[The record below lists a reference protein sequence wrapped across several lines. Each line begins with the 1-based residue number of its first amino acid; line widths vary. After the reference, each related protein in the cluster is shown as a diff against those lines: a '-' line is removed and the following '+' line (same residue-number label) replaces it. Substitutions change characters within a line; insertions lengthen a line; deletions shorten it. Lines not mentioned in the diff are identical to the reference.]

1 MKLRTKIWLVLGIVV
16 VLVMTIDLTVRYQR
30 IGREQLQEQIADV
43 RTIRGMLMSMR
54 RVYHKQFID
63 SGLPVN
69 SQTVGFLPAHAL
81 GRISKDFPNWNDS
94 GISFNNVSDRPRNPD
109 NQADRFELD
118 AMAWFRANAKEEE
131 RFQAIKDDNGV
142 SWMHF
147 TAPIW
152 IEPYCLKCHGDEIDA
167 PESIRQ
173 TYPNAYGYK
182 LGDLRGVMSI
192 KLPLAR
198 FDEMRWER
206 WFNRLGWSLFSYA
219 LIFLALGLLMD
230 RLVLRRLAKIRAGTR
245 QLAAGDTTA
254 RVALDGDD
262 ELTELARSFN
272 HMADQVMDRT
282 LALTVQ
288 QEQLARHRDQL
299 EEQVQTRTAAL
310 AKAKEA
316 AETANIAKSVFL
328 ANMSHEIR
336 TPLNAITGMV
346 HLIQRAGV
354 PPEQVERLDKINA
367 AGEHLLGI
375 INAILDLSKIEAG
388 KFVLEETGVSVG
400 GILGNVVSM
409 LHDRAEAKH
418 LQLKAEINGVPSRLL
433 GDPTRLQQA
442 LLNYAINALKFT
454 DQGGVILRASLLEQD
469 ENSVLLRFEV
479 EDTGIGVAAETL
491 NRLFAAFEQADN
503 STTRNYGGTGL
514 GLAITRKFAEQ
525 MGGEAGASSTLGVGS
540 TFWFTARLNKDKA
553 AAGGDE
559 PVAPGGAELVLK
571 RDYAACR
578 VLLAEDEPVNREI
591 SILLLGD
598 VGLVVDVAEDGI
610 EAVELARRNVY
621 DLVLMDM
628 QMPRLDGLDAT
639 RQIRQLPGWGEIPIL
654 AMTANVFAEDK
665 ARCLDSGMNDFIPKP
680 VEPETLFATMLKWL
694 SRSRH

>member
-16 VLVMTIDLTVRYQR
+16 VLVMTLDLTVRYQR
-30 IGREQLQEQIADV
+30 IAREQFEEQIADV

-54 RVYHKQFID
+54 RIYHKQFID

-69 SQTVGFLPAHAL
+69 GKTVGFLPAHAL

-118 AMAWFRANAKEEE
+118 AMAWFRANPKEEE
-131 RFQAIKDDNGV
+131 RFQAIRDDRGV
-142 SWMHF
+142 GWMHF

-152 IEPYCLKCHGDEIDA
+152 IEPYCLKCHGDEMDA

-198 FDEMRWER
+198 FDQLRWER

-219 LIFLALGLLMD
+219 LIFLALGFLMD

-262 ELTELARSFN
+262 ELTELAHSFN
-272 HMADQVMDRT
+272 HMADQVTDRT

-288 QEQLARHRDQL
+288 QEQLARHRDLL
-299 EEQVQTRTAAL
+299 EEQVQARTAAL
-310 AKAKEA
+310 AQAKEA
-316 AETANIAKSVFL
+316 AETANVAKSAFL

-354 PPEQVERLDKINA
+354 PPAQVERLDKINA

-388 KFVLEETGVSVG
+388 KFVLEETRVSVG
-400 GILGNVVSM
+400 SILGNVVSM
-409 LHDRAEAKH
+409 LHDRAEAKQ
-418 LQLKAEINGVPSRLL
+418 LQLKAEIHGVPSRLL

-442 LLNYAINALKFT
+442 LLNYAINAIKFT
-454 DQGGVILRASLLEQD
+454 DQGMVMLRASLLEQD
-469 ENSVLLRFEV
+469 ENTALVRFEV
-479 EDTGIGVAAETL
+479 EDSGIGVAAETL
-491 NRLFAAFEQADN
+491 ARLFAAFEQADN

-559 PVAPGGAELVLK
+559 PAAPGGAELILK
-571 RDYAACR
+571 RDYAGCR

-591 SILLLGD
+591 AMLLLGD
-598 VGLVVDVAEDGI
+598 VGQVVDVAEDGV
-610 EAVELARRNVY
+610 EAVELARRKVY

-639 RQIRQLPGWGEIPIL
+639 RQIRQLPGWGEVPIL

-665 ARCLDSGMNDFIPKP
+665 ARCLDSGMNDFIAKP
-680 VEPETLFATMLKWL
+680 VEPETLFAAMLKWL
-694 SRSRH
+694 SR

>member
-1 MKLRTKIWLVLGIVV
+1 M
-16 VLVMTIDLTVRYQR
+16 
-30 IGREQLQEQIADV
+30 
-43 RTIRGMLMSMR
+43 
-54 RVYHKQFID
+54 
-63 SGLPVN
+63 
-69 SQTVGFLPAHAL
+69 
-81 GRISKDFPNWNDS
+81 
-94 GISFNNVSDRPRNPD
+94 
-109 NQADRFELD
+109 
-118 AMAWFRANAKEEE
+118 
-131 RFQAIKDDNGV
+131 
-142 SWMHF
+142 
-147 TAPIW
+147 
-152 IEPYCLKCHGDEIDA
+152 DA
-167 PESIRQ
+167 PESIRE
-173 TYPNAYGYK
+173 TYPSAYGYK

-198 FDEMRWER
+198 FDEVRWER
-206 WFNRLGWSLFSYA
+206 WFNRLVWSLFSYT

-230 RLVLRRLAKIRAGTR
+230 RLVLRRLARIQASTR

-254 RVALDGDD
+254 RVALDGND

-272 HMADQVMDRT
+272 HMADQVTDRT

-299 EEQVQTRTAAL
+299 EEQVQVRTAAL
-310 AKAKEA
+310 AQAKEA
-316 AETANIAKSVFL
+316 AETANIAKSAFL

-354 PPEQVERLDKINA
+354 PPAQVERLDKINA

-388 KFVLEETGVSVG
+388 KFVLEETRVSVG

-418 LQLKAEINGVPSRLL
+418 LQLKSEVHGVPPRLL

-454 DQGGVILRASLLEQD
+454 DTGGVILRAILLEHD
-469 ENSVLLRFEV
+469 ENAALVRFEV
-479 EDTGIGVAAETL
+479 EDSGIGVAEETL
-491 NRLFAAFEQADN
+491 TRLFAAFEQADN

-525 MGGEAGASSTLGVGS
+525 MGGEAGARSTPGVGS
-540 TFWFTARLNKDKA
+540 TFWFTACLNKDKGSA
-553 AAGGDE
+553 SVDE

-571 RDYAACR
+571 RGYAGCR

-591 SILLLGD
+591 TILLLGD
-598 VGLVVDVAEDGI
+598 VGLVADIAEDGV
-610 EAVELARRNVY
+610 EAVELAHRNVY

-639 RQIRQLPGWGEIPIL
+639 RQIRQLPGWGEVPIL

-665 ARCLDSGMNDFIPKP
+665 ARCLDSGMNDFIAKP
-680 VEPETLFATMLKWL
+680 VEPDTLFATLLKWL

>member
-1 MKLRTKIWLVLGIVV
+1 MWLVLGAV
-16 VLVMTIDLTVRYQR
+16 VLLVLTIDLTVRYQR
-30 IGREQLQEQIADV
+30 IAREQLQEQVADV

-54 RVYHKQFID
+54 RIYHKQFID

-69 SQTVGFLPAHAL
+69 SKTVGFLPAHSL
-81 GRISKDFPNWNDS
+81 SRISKDFPNWSDS

-109 NQADRFELD
+109 NQADRFELE
-118 AMAWFRANAKEEE
+118 AMDWFRANAKDEE
-131 RFQAIKDDNGV
+131 RFEKIQDDKGV
-142 SWMHF
+142 RWLHF

-152 IEPYCLKCHGDEIDA
+152 IESYCLQCHGDEGDA
-167 PESIRQ
+167 PESIRD

-198 FDEMRWER
+198 FEGVLWER

-219 LIFLALGLLMD
+219 LIFLTLGLLMD
-230 RLVLRRLAKIRAGTR
+230 RLVLRRLASIQAGTR

-262 ELTELARSFN
+262 ELTDLARSFN
-272 HMADQVMDRT
+272 HMADQVTDRT

-310 AKAKEA
+310 ARAKEA
-316 AETANIAKSVFL
+316 AETATVAKSAFL

-354 PPEQVERLDKINA
+354 PPEQAARLDKINA

-375 INAILDLSKIEAG
+375 INAVLDLSKIEAG
-388 KFVLEETGVSVG
+388 KFVLDETRLSVAA
-400 GILGNVVSM
+400 ILGNVVSM
-409 LHDRAEAKH
+409 LHDRVQAK
-418 LQLKAEINGVPSRLL
+418 QLRMNTEIGGVPPHLL

-454 DQGGVILRASLLEQD
+454 DHGSISLRARLLEQD
-469 ENSVLLRFEV
+469 ADTVLLRFEV
-479 EDTGIGVAAETL
+479 EDTGIGIAPGAL
-491 NRLFAAFEQADN
+491 SRLFAAFEQADN
-503 STTRNYGGTGL
+503 STTRSYGGTGL
-514 GLAITRKFAEQ
+514 GLAITRKFAQ
-525 MGGEAGASSTLGVGS
+525 LMGGDAGADSTPGVGS
-540 TFWFTARLNKDKA
+540 TFWFTARLKLDKA
-553 AAGGDE
+553 GAGGDE
-559 PVAPGGAELVLK
+559 SIAAEGAEAVLK
-571 RDYAACR
+571 RSHAGCR

-591 SILLLGD
+591 AVLLLGD
-598 VGLVVDVAEDGI
+598 VGMLVDVAEDGLQ
-610 EAVELARRNVY
+610 AVDLASRTSY
-621 DLVLMDM
+621 DLILMDM
-628 QMPRLDGLDAT
+628 QMPHMDGLAAT
-639 RQIRQLPGWGEIPIL
+639 RQIRQLPGRGEVPIL

-665 ARCLDSGMNDFIPKP
+665 ARCLDSGMNDFISKP
-680 VEPETLFATMLKWL
+680 VDPDTLFTVLLKWIR
-694 SRSRH
+694 RSR